1 MPAGSPVV
9 RRSRTFTTAS
19 SNKKPNTNHTEL
31 TSTPVLPETA
41 PKRVARLNR
50 GSKILKVIIQAI
62 LDKKGEHLISMDLR
76 KIPEAVAD
84 FFIICEAGSTTQVR
98 AIAEY
103 VRETVRRE
111 CGEVAYHDEGYG
123 ANQWVIVDFVNVVV
137 HIFLPE
143 TRKFYRLEEM
153 WSDAASEEH
162 QDEPPALS
170 TDPVK
175 SLKRSGGRRAD
186 KL

>member
-1 MPAGSPVV
+1 M
-9 RRSRTFTTAS
+9 
-19 SNKKPNTNHTEL
+19 
-31 TSTPVLPETA
+31 TSQPVLPEVA
-41 PKRVARLNR
+41 PKRVTRLNR

-62 LDKKGEHLISMDLR
+62 HDKKGEHLISMDLR

-84 FFIICEAGSTTQVR
+84 FFVICEAGSTTQVR
-98 AIAEY
+98 AIADH
-103 VRETVRRE
+103 VRESVRQE
-111 CGEVAYHDEGYG
+111 CGEIAYHDEGYG

-143 TRKFYRLEEM
+143 TRKFYKLEEM

-162 QDEPPALS
+162 EDVPSSVPLTYLKPVSRS
-170 TDPVK
+170 TN
-175 SLKRSGGRRAD
+175 GRGN

>member
-1 MPAGSPVV
+1 M
-9 RRSRTFTTAS
+9 
-19 SNKKPNTNHTEL
+19 
-31 TSTPVLPETA
+31 TSQPVLPEVA
-41 PKRVARLNR
+41 PKRVTRLNR

-62 LDKKGEHLISMDLR
+62 QDKKGEHLISMDLR

-84 FFIICEAGSTTQVR
+84 FFVICEAGSTTQVR
-98 AIAEY
+98 AIADH
-103 VRETVRRE
+103 VRESVRQE
-111 CGEVAYHDEGYG
+111 CGEIAYHDEGYG

-143 TRKFYRLEEM
+143 TRKFYKLEEM

-162 QDEPPALS
+162 EDVPSSVPLR
-170 TDPVK
+170 
-175 SLKRSGGRRAD
+175 SLKPVSRSTKGRGN

>member
-1 MPAGSPVV
+1 M
-9 RRSRTFTTAS
+9 
-19 SNKKPNTNHTEL
+19 
-31 TSTPVLPETA
+31 TSQPILPEVA
-41 PKRVARLNR
+41 PKRVTRLNR

-62 LDKKGEHLISMDLR
+62 QDKKGEHLISMDLR

-84 FFIICEAGSTTQVR
+84 FFVICEAGSTTQVK
-98 AIAEY
+98 AIADH
-103 VRETVRRE
+103 VRESVRQE
-111 CGEVAYHDEGYG
+111 CGEIAYHDEGYG

-143 TRKFYRLEEM
+143 TRKFYKLEEM

-162 QDEPPALS
+162 EDVPSSVTL
-170 TDPVK
+170 T
-175 SLKRSGGRRAD
+175 SLKPVSRSARSRGN

>member
-1 MPAGSPVV
+1 M
-9 RRSRTFTTAS
+9 
-19 SNKKPNTNHTEL
+19 
-31 TSTPVLPETA
+31 TSQPVLPEVA
-41 PKRVARLNR
+41 PKRVTRLNR

-62 LDKKGEHLISMDLR
+62 HDKKGEHLISMDLR

-84 FFIICEAGSTTQVR
+84 FFVICEAGSTTQVR
-98 AIAEY
+98 AIADH
-103 VRETVRRE
+103 VRESVRQE
-111 CGEVAYHDEGYG
+111 CGEIAYHDEGYG

-143 TRKFYRLEEM
+143 TRKFYKLEEM

-162 QDEPPALS
+162 EDVPSSVPL
-170 TDPVK
+170 T
-175 SLKRSGGRRAD
+175 SLKPVSRSTNGRGN

>member
-1 MPAGSPVV
+1 
-9 RRSRTFTTAS
+9 
-19 SNKKPNTNHTEL
+19 L
-31 TSTPVLPETA
+31 TSKPILPEVA
-41 PKRVARLNR
+41 PKRVTRLNR

-62 LDKKGEHLISMDLR
+62 HDKKGEHLISMDLR

-84 FFIICEAGSTTQVR
+84 FFVICEAGSTTQVR
-98 AIAEY
+98 AIADY
-103 VRETVRRE
+103 VRESVRQE
-111 CGEVAYHDEGYG
+111 CGEIAYHDEGYG

-143 TRKFYRLEEM
+143 TRKFYKLEEM

-162 QDEPPALS
+162 EDVPSSVPL
-170 TDPVK
+170 T
-175 SLKRSGGRRAD
+175 SLKPVSRSTRSRGN

>member
-1 MPAGSPVV
+1 M
-9 RRSRTFTTAS
+9 
-19 SNKKPNTNHTEL
+19 
-31 TSTPVLPETA
+31 TSTPVLPEAA
-41 PKRVARLNR
+41 PKRLARLNR

-62 LDKKGEHLISMDLR
+62 QDKKGEHLISMDLR

-84 FFIICEAGSTTQVR
+84 FFIICEAGSTTQVK
-98 AIAEY
+98 AIADH
-103 VRETVRRE
+103 VRASVRQE
-111 CGEVAYHDEGYG
+111 CGESSFHDEGYG

-153 WSDAASEEH
+153 WSDAAAESH
-162 QDEPPALS
+162 DDVPSPSFAAPLKSVPRS
-170 TDPVK
+170 TRKKDN
-175 SLKRSGGRRAD
+175 

>member
-1 MPAGSPVV
+1 
-9 RRSRTFTTAS
+9 
-19 SNKKPNTNHTEL
+19 L
-31 TSTPVLPETA
+31 TSIPVLPEAA
-41 PKRVARLNR
+41 PKRLARLNR

-62 LDKKGEHLISMDLR
+62 QDKKGEHLISMDLR

-84 FFIICEAGSTTQVR
+84 FFVICEAGSTTPVK
-98 AIAEY
+98 AIADH
-103 VRETVRRE
+103 VRESVRQE

-153 WSDAASEEH
+153 WSDAAAEEH
-162 QDEPPALS
+162 ADEPS
-170 TDPVK
+170 PVFGAPLK
-175 SLKRSGGRRAD
+175 SATGSPRKKVN

>member
-1 MPAGSPVV
+1 
-9 RRSRTFTTAS
+9 
-19 SNKKPNTNHTEL
+19 L
-31 TSTPVLPETA
+31 TSQPVLPEVA
-41 PKRVARLNR
+41 PKRVTRLNR

-62 LDKKGEHLISMDLR
+62 HDKKGEHLISMDLR

-84 FFIICEAGSTTQVR
+84 FFVICEAGSTTQVR
-98 AIAEY
+98 AIADH
-103 VRETVRRE
+103 VRESVRQE
-111 CGEVAYHDEGYG
+111 CGEIAYHDEGYG

-143 TRKFYRLEEM
+143 TRKFYKLEEM

-162 QDEPPALS
+162 EDVPSSVPLTYLKPVSRS
-170 TDPVK
+170 TN
-175 SLKRSGGRRAD
+175 GRGN